1 MVMMPITRINIP
13 AVTDA
18 RGSLAYIE
26 RGGEI
31 PFSPA
36 SVELVAAS
44 GPLSSGPGIVV
55 ALRGS
60 LTVGALTVET
70 PADGLLFD
78 SGSGME
84 LSPGGVA
91 LVARPVRCGI
101 EVPFD
106 MRRIYYIWDIPA
118 GCTRGGHAH
127 LRQHSL
133 LMAASG
139 SFELTCDDGVRRT
152 CRHLTSG
159 CRPVAVGAGEW
170 RTLHGFSPDAVVL
183 AVASTCYDPTDY
195 LYDHEQFLRRRATL
209 SVS

>member
-26 RGGEI
+26 RGGAI

-36 SVELVAAS
+36 SVELVTAS
-44 GPLSSGPGIVV
+44 ATLASGPGIVV

-60 LTVGALTVET
+60 LTVGALTVDN

-78 SGSGME
+78 SVGGME

-101 EVPFD
+101 EVPFE
-106 MRRIYYIWDIPA
+106 MRRIYYIWDIPQ

-127 LRQHSL
+127 LRQRSL

-139 SFELTCDDGVRRT
+139 CFDLTCDDGVRRT
-152 CRHLTSG
+152 GRHLTSG
-159 CRPVAVGAGEW
+159 CLPVVVEAGEW

-183 AVASTCYDPTDY
+183 AVASTSYDPTDY
-195 LYDHEQFLRRRATL
+195 MYDHEQFLRRRAAL

>member
-26 RGGEI
+26 RGGAI

-44 GPLSSGPGIVV
+44 GPLPSGPGIVV

-60 LTVGALTVET
+60 LTVGALAVDN

-78 SGSGME
+78 SVGGME

-101 EVPFD
+101 EVPFE
-106 MRRIYYIWDIPA
+106 MRRIYYIWDIPQ

-127 LRQHSL
+127 LRQRSL

-139 SFELTCDDGVRRT
+139 CFDLTCDDGVRRT
-152 CRHLTSG
+152 GRHLTS
-159 CRPVAVGAGEW
+159 
-170 RTLHGFSPDAVVL
+170 DAVVL
-183 AVASTCYDPTDY
+183 AVASTSYDPTDY
-195 LYDHEQFLRRRATL
+195 LYDHEQFLRRRAAL

>member
-26 RGGEI
+26 RGGAI

-44 GPLSSGPGIVV
+44 GPLPSGPGIVV

-60 LTVGALTVET
+60 LTVGALAVDN

-78 SGSGME
+78 SVGGME

-101 EVPFD
+101 EVPFE
-106 MRRIYYIWDIPA
+106 MRRIYYTWDIPQ

-127 LRQHSL
+127 LRQRSL

-139 SFELTCDDGVRRT
+139 CFDLTCDDGVRRT
-152 CRHLTSG
+152 GRHLTSG
-159 CRPVAVGAGEW
+159 CLPVAVEAGEW

-183 AVASTCYDPTDY
+183 AVASTSYDPTDY
-195 LYDHEQFLRRRATL
+195 LYDHEQFLRRRAAL